1 MMAIFTGAA
10 DALAAAVAIQQALDR
25 QRGSDLLAQALDTA
39 RQLGLA
45 GIEREAVPVVVATLT
60 PGQAGPMT
68 HPFRFGL
75 VAATAQSGTAWTA
88 LARRAENLGFDTLLI
103 PDTAHTLS
111 PLPAAAAAAAA
122 TTALRVGTFVLAA
135 GLRTPAVIARE
146 TATLAT
152 LTDARFELGLGAG
165 RPDAADDAAALGLA
179 PTTVA
184 ERITAIRDTVK
195 AVRATN
201 SSRILIAAGGPRMLA
216 LAGLLADTVALGVPP
231 TGTEDDMAAAARR
244 ATESGR
250 QVELS
255 ANLLAV
261 GTETPDWLRAQ
272 LGTDAATLA
281 AAGSAAILT
290 GTPTEM
296 ADTLSRRRERY
307 GVSYIT
313 VNPGYLDQLAPVIE
327 RLAGN

>member
-1 MMAIFTGAA
+1 
-10 DALAAAVAIQQALDR
+10 
-25 QRGSDLLAQALDTA
+25 
-39 RQLGLA
+39 
-45 GIEREAVPVVVATLT
+45 
-60 PGQAGPMT
+60 MT